1 MKAAAGAVVIPSG
14 EDFRIDEIIL
24 PHFAL
29 EKFATDKC
37 EPCLAEAD
45 HSSFQTDRMK
55 PGLSDLVTVLSRF
68 GSANLQ
74 GLAALL
80 PEEAEGHLCIVLDK
94 TVCIALWPDENHCN
108 RPIPQPAEATPGGRH
123 SIEIVYIAGAHQH
136 PFLPY
141 KFENILFGEDSD
153 IFFLHIIKI
162 EKTIHITN
170 NQIWISVLIG
180 SFALFQNESLH
191 HSLYL
196 LFYKCCQV

>member
-29 EKFATDKC
+29 EKFATYKC

-45 HSSFQTDRMK
+45 LSPFQADRMK
-55 PGLSDLVTVLSRF
+55 PGLSDLVTIPSRF
-68 GSANLQ
+68 GAANLQ
-74 GLAALL
+74 GLSALL
-80 PEEAEGHLCIVLDK
+80 PEETEGHPCIVLDK
-94 TVCIALWPDENHCN
+94 SVCIALRPDEDHGN
-108 RPIPQPAEATPGGRH
+108 RPVPQPAQATPGGRH

-153 IFFLHIIKI
+153 IFFLHSIKI
-162 EKTIHITN
+162 ENTIHITN

-180 SFALFQNESLH
+180 LFALFQNESLH

-196 LFYKCCQV
+196 LF